1 MIIKYYKNENL
12 KYASRKRYSSLEEF
26 TPSSS
31 EVQKSVLLGDGA
43 KTHIKTSINNLCD
56 YVTIDGTR
64 WFVVSYI
71 YLNGKQISLNLQRD
85 VIGEFGI
92 SSCYGKIERG
102 YTDSIL
108 KYRKEL
114 SLNQILKDRKKLI
127 PDINTYGNYTVDNHT
142 NEMWGIIYFV
152 KPTEINPNTGEPYPE
167 QVNINIPAFL
177 PEVSD
182 LPFKENNLSTVTGY
196 ENKSYI
202 EFYLT
207 FTYVLATNANRTIFV
222 KYKVYIDKMDNVRVE
237 RENMPDSPYPNQ
249 PNPEVN
255 KNACVDIS
263 IVPKDTSID
272 SRNMNIIK
280 SGIDIYDYL
289 DNFII
294 NIFNSYLDNSGYS
307 LPPIVSIGDSV
318 SEYNG
323 VIIKNNDEYYSFN
336 VEDDYESS
344 YGTIPSISDF
354 KSFLANSFNNK
365 TFTTDVITNGGVI
378 PTTRSN
384 VRTSNNIIMKSEF
397 LLKSSIIKN
406 SKITSF
412 ADGTITID
420 TTTQLTDEPYSILAF
435 PLFNCKITRDT
446 NEYNIDKNV
455 AFMIFNTV
463 IQYLSGGEHPY
474 IIDAQIYPYCPNL
487 TNVQSVIQGYP
498 FFSIEKTSFI
508 TPSTVQLLPYK
519 DVKKEYIKREY
530 SIVSPEQSNKF
541 SFNFYDY
548 VNIFTSG
555 VDNSKNYTSLNIL
568 IKTALKPFAIIS
580 SAVLQPKTDNISNPI
595 LKGITYSSD
604 LRGCQPSSNGFECS
618 LSSNAFQ
625 TYKRENSNYQQIFGL
640 KQEELIQNQ
649 KVERQNEKIQGIVNR
664 VSSASMGAIAG
675 ASLVS
680 DAGLTGAASAGA
692 KLAAGVA
699 GGAAALAVTD
709 YAYKE
714 QWKINEE
721 QRAYELKLQKQ
732 EYELDLGT
740 IKNLPNSINRISS
753 FNEIILQDFGYIIE
767 TYECTD
773 YESNIVDNYIEQF
786 GYLIGVIDFV
796 SNYYKKGWFL
806 RSTLIKSNFNTNLHM
821 IAENELMG
829 GIYLQ

>member
-12 KYASRKRYSSLEEF
+12 KYASRKRYSSLEDF

-127 PDINTYGNYTVDNHT
+127 PDTNTYGNYTVDNHT

-152 KPTEINPNTGEPYPE
+152 KPTQLDPTTGEPYPE

-177 PEVSD
+177 PEISD
-182 LPFKENNLSTVTGY
+182 LEFLQNGYKSIKGFSNNSKIDFCINFQWGSSSNKRFEIIKFDVNINKIDDVVVTH
-196 ENKSYI
+196 
-202 EFYLT
+202 
-207 FTYVLATNANRTIFV
+207 
-222 KYKVYIDKMDNVRVE
+222 
-237 RENMPDSPYPNQ
+237 
-249 PNPEVN
+249 
-255 KNACVDIS
+255 S
-263 IVPKDTSID
+263 IVPYGSLQPILLFNINENINCTD
-272 SRNMNIIK
+272 SELFN
-280 SGIDIYDYL
+280 SL
-289 DNFII
+289 DNFIK
-294 NIFNSYLDNSGYS
+294 NIFNQYLSNSGII
-307 LPPIVSIGDSV
+307 LPVFDLPEKNID
-318 SEYNG
+318 EYQG
-323 VIIKNNDEYYSFN
+323 VIISKENEYFSFN
-336 VEDDYESS
+336 VDSEYEEI
-344 YGTIPSISDF
+344 YGTVPEKNEFKSYIRNCLNGKTMHIDASNQDVTTQVSIYNYNNEYFIIQSKYNASIS
-354 KSFLANSFNNK
+354 
-365 TFTTDVITNGGVI
+365 
-378 PTTRSN
+378 
-384 VRTSNNIIMKSEF
+384 IIN
-397 LLKSSIIKN
+397 N
-406 SKITSF
+406 SKIIKF

-420 TTTQLTDEPYSILAF
+420 TTTQLTDEPYSILVF
-435 PLFNCKITRDT
+435 PLYNCRITRGAD
-446 NEYNIDKNV
+446 EYNINKDV

-474 IIDAQIYPYCPNL
+474 IIDAQIYPYCPNI
-487 TNVQSVIQGYP
+487 TKVQSEVQGYP

-530 SIVSPEQSNKF
+530 SIISPEQSNKF